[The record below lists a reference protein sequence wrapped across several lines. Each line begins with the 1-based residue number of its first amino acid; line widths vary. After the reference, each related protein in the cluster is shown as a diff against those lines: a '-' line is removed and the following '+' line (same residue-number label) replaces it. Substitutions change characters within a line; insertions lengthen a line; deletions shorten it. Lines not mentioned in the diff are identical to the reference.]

1 MRKIAAELGVAHI
14 LVGSVQRAGP
24 QLRVNA
30 QLIDTVTGAQIW
42 AEGYDRA
49 VTDVFALESELAE
62 AMVAQLHAKLS
73 PRGKAAIAHKPTSDL
88 EAFELY
94 TQARDLL
101 ATSVVT
107 EGEEKRLQAV
117 QLLEQA
123 TTRDPAFLR
132 AYCTLVRV
140 HSELYLLDLDH
151 RPLRLRMAE
160 NALENAV
167 RLQPR
172 AGKTHLA
179 AAFLR
184 YCELDYDAARRELAS
199 AQRALPNE
207 PLVFELAGYMDRR
220 QGRWRESERNLRRAL
235 ELDPR
240 NFYFLQ
246 QISVSYERLRRF
258 DEMRIVMKRALTIAP
273 NDPGA
278 RLHNVLIDFYAH
290 VDTEPAR
297 AALEAMIRDDPN

>member
-1 MRKIAAELGVAHI
+1 MLLGA
-14 LVGSVQRAGP
+14 
-24 QLRVNA
+24 N
-30 QLIDTVTGAQIW
+30 W
-42 AEGYDRA
+42 
-49 VTDVFALESELAE
+49 
-62 AMVAQLHAKLS
+62 
-73 PRGKAAIAHKPTSDL
+73 PRRSG
-88 EAFELY
+88 
-94 TQARDLL
+94 
-101 ATSVVT
+101 
-107 EGEEKRLQAV
+107 
-117 QLLEQA
+117 
-123 TTRDPAFLR
+123 
-132 AYCTLVRV
+132 
-140 HSELYLLDLDH
+140 
-151 RPLRLRMAE
+151 
-160 NALENAV
+160 
-167 RLQPR
+167 
-172 AGKTHLA
+172 
-179 AAFLR
+179 
-184 YCELDYDAARRELAS
+184 
-199 AQRALPNE
+199 ALPNE